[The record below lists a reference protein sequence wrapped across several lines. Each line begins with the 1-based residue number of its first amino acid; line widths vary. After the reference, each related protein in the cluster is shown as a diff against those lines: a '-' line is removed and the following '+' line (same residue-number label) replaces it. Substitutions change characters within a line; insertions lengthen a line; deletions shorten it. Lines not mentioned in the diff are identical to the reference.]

1 MLEILQTLENC
12 WQNQA
17 FLLLYDEMLA
27 KSLLKMGK
35 NAKIKW
41 SNLCQIKLEWQTV
54 RYGPH
59 EIFICYIG
67 KSTNEPFKPQ
77 FMFPKTITFELQNF
91 FVIYI
96 SYQTYLNLYQTYKP
110 IFKVQMFTNILP
122 NWTFYHLP
130 EGCTISSLEIYH
142 NFALLLSVLCLENLF
157 YFVSAIFH
165 YR

>member
-1 MLEILQTLENC
+1 
-12 WQNQA
+12 
-17 FLLLYDEMLA
+17 
-27 KSLLKMGK
+27 
-35 NAKIKW
+35 
-41 SNLCQIKLEWQTV
+41 
-54 RYGPH
+54 
-59 EIFICYIG
+59 
-67 KSTNEPFKPQ
+67 
-77 FMFPKTITFELQNF
+77 MFPKTITFELQNF

-130 EGCTISSLEIYH
+130 EGCAISSLEIYH

-165 YR
+165 YRQLVQRIYCSFYLHKNILLFVVLSNKRLSHKPVLGSLKRLKYLVPDIIVC